1 MKNDAKPLWPVA
13 TLVVLTGLNL
23 LDYLDRQLLAAVLP
37 ALQADLHIGDQK
49 AGTIA
54 TAFMLGYF
62 LTAPIFGWLGDRVSR
77 RWLIA
82 GGVFVWSLG
91 TLLSG
96 HANAF
101 VSLLFFRVLVGFGE
115 ASFGTISPGWIAD
128 LFPPLRRNN
137 AITIFYFAIPVGS
150 ALGYLMGG
158 YLAVHYGWR
167 AAFLW
172 AGYPGLL
179 LAFTLFLFRE
189 PARGASEPAG
199 SAPTAVAAAP
209 IHRRSYLALM
219 FVWAGIPGLVLTLI
233 FSLFRKRVQEPNGMS
248 PTAAKIL
255 AVPEGFRAYLTLLTI
270 PRYVLVV
277 LGYTAQTF
285 AMGGFSLWAP
295 SFLFR
300 VHHMALEQAAF
311 FFSASLAGTGL
322 VATLAGG
329 FWATRWQ
336 RKTGTGYAWVLA
348 LSAALAAPVAFAA
361 FTLPDLGQAKLALV
375 ATMFLLFLSTGPVN
389 TLVLETVPVAMRASA
404 MAGSI
409 FAIHLF
415 GDLGSPTFVGF
426 LSDRWGDLRLAVV
439 WTLPGALIVSAFFWG
454 LLLRNV
460 RRGRTGGP
468 TG

>member
-13 TLVVLTGLNL
+13 TLVTLTGLNL
-23 LDYLDRQLLAAVLP
+23 LDYLDRQLLSAVLP
-37 ALQADLHIGDQK
+37 ALQADLKIGDQK

-62 LTAPIFGWLGDRVSR
+62 LTAPVFGWLGDRMSR

-82 GGVFVWSLG
+82 GGVLVWSLG

-96 HANAF
+96 HASGF

-115 ASFGTISPGWIAD
+115 ASFGTISPGWLAD

-167 AAFLW
+167 SAFLW

-189 PARGASEPAG
+189 PARGASEAPGAAPVAATPPAG
-199 SAPTAVAAAP
+199 WS
-209 IHRRSYLALM
+209 S
-219 FVWAGIPGLVLTLI
+219 
-233 FSLFRKRVQEPNGMS
+233 
-248 PTAAKIL
+248 
-255 AVPEGFRAYLTLLTI
+255 YLTLLKI
-270 PRYVLVV
+270 PAYLLVV
-277 LGYTAQTF
+277 AGYVAQTF

-295 SFLFR
+295 SFLYR
-300 VHHMALEQAAF
+300 VHHMALDQAAF
-311 FFSASLAGTGL
+311 FFSASLAATGL
-322 VATLAGG
+322 IATLAGG

-361 FTLPDLGQAKLALV
+361 FTLPDLGQAKVALV

-389 TLVLETVPVAMRASA
+389 TLILETVPVAMRASA
-404 MAGSI
+404 MAASI

-415 GDLGSPTFVGF
+415 GDLGSPTFVGY
-426 LSDRWGDLRLAVV
+426 LSDRWGDLRLAVL

-454 LLLRNV
+454 LLLRFV
-460 RRGRTGGP
+460 RRPRTTGP
-468 TG
+468 VA